1 MTRSYRKNIL
11 RTLKSARSRFLA
23 IFSIVALGVGF
34 LAGLNATPIDMKES
48 MERYMDDANFYDLR
62 IVSTLGLTD
71 GDVEALRQ
79 VEGVEAVQPAYSA
92 DLLVDAG
99 EDVLVSR
106 VQSLP
111 PDGEDGINRL
121 CLAEGR
127 MPQNSGECVIEAGDG
142 LAGEEAPLGMTLTVS
157 AENENLDTK
166 LARTEYTVVG
176 VVH

>member
-1 MTRSYRKNIL
+1 
-11 RTLKSARSRFLA
+11 
-23 IFSIVALGVGF
+23 
-34 LAGLNATPIDMKES
+34 MKES

-99 EDVLVSR
+99 EDVIVSR

-111 PDGEDGINRL
+111 PEGEDGINRL
-121 CLAEGR
+121 FLAEGR

-142 LAGEEAPLGMTLTVS
+142 LAGEEVPLGLTLTVS
-157 AENENLDTK
+157 AGNGDPDPTP
-166 LARTEYTVVG
+166 ARTGSKGVG
-176 VVH
+176 LGHNAKYFRL